1 MLKNISRSWV
11 IGSSWCTTLAIIIAI
26 SVAIGASPSTSVLL
40 LVMGVAPAI
49 VMALIGGNGPSQTV
63 AEILHSVDAKD
74 GRR

>member
-1 MLKNISRSWV
+1 MLNNISRSWV
-11 IGSSWCTTLAIIIAI
+11 IGSWCTTLAVIVAI
-26 SVAIGASPSTSVLL
+26 RVAIGASPSTSALF

-49 VMALIGGNGPSQTV
+49 VIALIGGSGPSQTA

>member
-1 MLKNISRSWV
+1 MLNNISRSWV
-11 IGSSWCTTLAIIIAI
+11 IGSWCTTLAIIVAI
-26 SVAIGASPSTSVLL
+26 SVSIGASPSTSVLL

>member
-1 MLKNISRSWV
+1 MLNNMSRSWV
-11 IGSSWCTTLAIIIAI
+11 VGSWCTTLAIIVAI
-26 SVAIGASPSTSVLL
+26 SVAIGASPSTSALL
-40 LVMGVAPAI
+40 LAIGVAPAI

>member
-1 MLKNISRSWV
+1 MLNNISRSWV
-11 IGSSWCTTLAIIIAI
+11 IGSWCTTLAIIIAI

>member
-1 MLKNISRSWV
+1 MLNNISRSWV
-11 IGSSWCTTLAIIIAI
+11 IGGWCATLAVIVAG
-26 SVAIGASPSTSVLL
+26 SVAIGASASTSALF

-49 VMALIGGNGPSQTV
+49 VIALIGGSGPSQTV